1 MFHLNL
7 KDKVILITGGS
18 DGLGFAS
25 AKLLS
30 SEGAKIVICGRRSD
44 YLKEKANIIREETKN
59 QVLDIKCD
67 VTNPEDCKLLVERTI
82 SEYKNIDVLINN
94 AGFGT
99 FGKFYKTDWKKEKD
113 MINLHVLN
121 TTYLTK
127 LFLRDMIKKN
137 EGKILNIASVAA
149 FQPGPLMSLYY
160 ATKAY
165 ILHFTEAISN
175 EVKDKNISIS
185 VLCPGQTKTN
195 FQKNVSSKRNKINF
209 NTASP
214 VKVAKYGY
222 ESLKKNVTIS
232 VPGFWNNLIVFLVRI
247 LPRSTS
253 TSLVRYIQEKN
264 RD

>member
-1 MFHLNL
+1 M
-7 KDKVILITGGS
+7 KTAVVTGGAS
-18 DGLGFAS
+18 GIGLEFV
-25 AKLLS
+25 KLLISDNYKVFVVDNSKKNLSELS
-30 SEGAKIVICGRRSD
+30 SKLNSKDIESIHQDLSKTDSPEKLYKI
-44 YLKEKANIIREETKN
+44 LKKE
-59 QVLDIKCD
+59 
-67 VTNPEDCKLLVERTI
+67 
-82 SEYKNIDVLINN
+82 NIDVLINN

>member
-1 MFHLNL
+1 M
-7 KDKVILITGGS
+7 KTAVVTGGAS
-18 DGLGFAS
+18 GIGLEFV
-25 AKLLS
+25 KLLISDNYKVYVVDNSQENLSKLS
-30 SEGAKIVICGRRSD
+30 SILNSKYFETILQDLSKTDSPEKLYKI
-44 YLKEKANIIREETKN
+44 LKNK
-59 QVLDIKCD
+59 D
-67 VTNPEDCKLLVERTI
+67 
-82 SEYKNIDVLINN
+82 IDVLINN

-99 FGKFYKTDWKKEKD
+99 FGKFHKTDWKIEKD

-121 TTYLTK
+121 TTHLTK
-127 LFLRDMIKKN
+127 LFLKDMVKKN

-175 EVKDKNISIS
+175 EVKDKNICIS

-195 FQKNVSSKRNKINF
+195 FQKNVSTKKNKIKF
-209 NTASP
+209 NTACP
-214 VKVAKYGY
+214 IKVAKYGY
-222 ESLKKNVTIS
+222 ESLKRNVTVSI
-232 VPGFWNNLIVFLVRI
+232 PGFWNNFIIFLGRL

-253 TSLVRYIQEKN
+253 TNLVRYIQEKN

>member
-1 MFHLNL
+1 M
-7 KDKVILITGGS
+7 KTAVVTGGAS
-18 DGLGFAS
+18 GIGLEFV
-25 AKLLS
+25 KLLISDNYKVYVVDNSQENLSKLS
-30 SEGAKIVICGRRSD
+30 SI
-44 YLKEKANIIREETKN
+44 LN
-59 QVLDIKCD
+59 
-67 VTNPEDCKLLVERTI
+67 
-82 SEYKNIDVLINN
+82 SEYFETILQDLSKTDSPEKLYKILKNKNVDVLINN

-99 FGKFYKTDWKKEKD
+99 FGKFHKTDWKIEKD

-121 TTYLTK
+121 TTHLTK
-127 LFLRDMIKKN
+127 LFLKDMVKKN

-175 EVKDKNISIS
+175 EVKDKNICIS

-195 FQKNVSSKRNKINF
+195 FQKNVSTKKNKIKF
-209 NTASP
+209 NTACP
-214 VKVAKYGY
+214 IKVAKYGY
-222 ESLKKNVTIS
+222 ESLKRNVTVS
-232 VPGFWNNLIVFLVRI
+232 VPGFWNNFIIFLGRL

-253 TSLVRYIQEKN
+253 TNLVRYIQEKN

>member
-1 MFHLNL
+1 M
-7 KDKVILITGGS
+7 KTAIVTGGAS
-18 DGLGFAS
+18 GIGLEFV
-25 AKLLS
+25 KLLICDDYKVYVVDNS
-30 SEGAKIVICGRRSD
+30 QENLSNLPSIVNSENFEIISQDLSKTDSPEKLYKI
-44 YLKEKANIIREETKN
+44 LKNKN
-59 QVLDIKCD
+59 VDI
-67 VTNPEDCKLLVERTI
+67 
-82 SEYKNIDVLINN
+82 LINN

-99 FGKFYKTDWKKEKD
+99 FGKFHKTNWKIEKD

-127 LFLRDMIKKN
+127 LFLKDMVKKN

-175 EVKDKNISIS
+175 EVKDKNICIS

-195 FQKNVSSKRNKINF
+195 FQKNVSTKKNKIKF
-209 NTASP
+209 NTACP
-214 VKVAKYGY
+214 IKVAKYGY
-222 ESLKKNVTIS
+222 ESLKRNVTVS
-232 VPGFWNNLIVFLVRI
+232 VPGFWNNFIIFLGRL

-253 TSLVRYIQEKN
+253 TNLVRYIQEKN

>member
-1 MFHLNL
+1 MKTAVVTGGASGIGLEFVKLLISDNYKVFVVDNSKKNLSELSSKLKL
-7 KDKVILITGGS
+7 KDIESIHQDLSKTDSPEKLYKIL
-18 DGLGFAS
+18 
-25 AKLLS
+25 K
-30 SEGAKIVICGRRSD
+30 
-44 YLKEKANIIREETKN
+44 KE
-59 QVLDIKCD
+59 
-67 VTNPEDCKLLVERTI
+67 
-82 SEYKNIDVLINN
+82 NIDVLINN

-127 LFLRDMIKKN
+127 LFLQDMIKKN

-253 TSLVRYIQEKN
+253 TSIVRYIQEKN

>member
-1 MFHLNL
+1 M
-7 KDKVILITGGS
+7 KTSIVTGGAS
-18 DGLGFAS
+18 GIGLEFV
-25 AKLLS
+25 KLLLEDNYKVFIIDNNKENLENLDNKLKS
-30 SEGAKIVICGRRSD
+30 KNFECIYQDMSKTKSPKKIYD
-44 YLKEKANIIREETKN
+44 KLKKK
-59 QVLDIKCD
+59 DID
-67 VTNPEDCKLLVERTI
+67 I
-82 SEYKNIDVLINN
+82 LINN

-99 FGKFYKTDWKKEKD
+99 FGKFYKTKWKVEKK

-121 TTYLTK
+121 TTHLTK
-127 LFLRDMIKKN
+127 LFLKDMVKRN
-137 EGKILNIASVAA
+137 DGKILNIASVAA

-160 ATKAY
+160 ATKAF

-195 FQKNVSSKRNKINF
+195 FQQHVSSKKNKINF
-209 NTASP
+209 NTGCP

-222 ESLKKNVTIS
+222 KALKNNITVS
-232 VPGFWNNLIVFLVRI
+232 VPGLINKFVVFLGRI

-253 TSLVRYIQEKN
+253 TNLVRYIQEKN

>member
-1 MFHLNL
+1 M
-7 KDKVILITGGS
+7 KTAVVTGGAS
-18 DGLGFAS
+18 GIGLEFV
-25 AKLLS
+25 KLLICDDYKVYVVDNSQENLSNLS
-30 SEGAKIVICGRRSD
+30 SIVNSENFETIFQDLSKTNSPEKLYKI
-44 YLKEKANIIREETKN
+44 LKNKN
-59 QVLDIKCD
+59 VDI
-67 VTNPEDCKLLVERTI
+67 
-82 SEYKNIDVLINN
+82 LINN

-99 FGKFYKTDWKKEKD
+99 FGKFHKTDWKIEKD

-121 TTYLTK
+121 TTHLTK
-127 LFLRDMIKKN
+127 LFLKDMVKKN

-149 FQPGPLMSLYY
+149 FQSGPLMSLYY

-175 EVKDKNISIS
+175 EVKDKNICIS

-195 FQKNVSSKRNKINF
+195 FQKNISTKKNKIKF
-209 NTASP
+209 NTACP

-222 ESLKKNVTIS
+222 ESLKRNVTVS
-232 VPGFWNNLIVFLVRI
+232 VPGFWNNFIIFLGRL

-253 TSLVRYIQEKN
+253 TNLVRYIQEKN

>member
-1 MFHLNL
+1 
-7 KDKVILITGGS
+7 
-18 DGLGFAS
+18 
-25 AKLLS
+25 
-30 SEGAKIVICGRRSD
+30 
-44 YLKEKANIIREETKN
+44 
-59 QVLDIKCD
+59 
-67 VTNPEDCKLLVERTI
+67 
-82 SEYKNIDVLINN
+82 
-94 AGFGT
+94 
-99 FGKFYKTDWKKEKD
+99 
-113 MINLHVLN
+113 
-121 TTYLTK
+121 
-127 LFLRDMIKKN
+127 MIKKN

-253 TSLVRYIQEKN
+253 TSIVRYIQEKN